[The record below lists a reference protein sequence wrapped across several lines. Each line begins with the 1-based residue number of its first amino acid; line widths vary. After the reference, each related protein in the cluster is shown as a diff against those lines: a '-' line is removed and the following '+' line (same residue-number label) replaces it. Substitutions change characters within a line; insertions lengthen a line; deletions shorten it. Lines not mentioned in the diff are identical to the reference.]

1 MKLQMALLASIL
13 FATATAASAAEDDA
27 ATPVH
32 ADSGA
37 SVIDGIAAKINNDVI
52 TISDVMAEIRRDP
65 ELRTM
70 GRALQDETTFR
81 RLYKDTV
88 NAMIDRRL
96 ILKAATDAK
105 MELQEWVVDN
115 RVREIVKEG
124 FDGDI
129 NKLYVAL
136 ADSHI
141 PFEEWRRTIREDLI
155 VQAMH
160 YQTVE
165 KNVIASPGA
174 MRAEYAVHPERY
186 GAGGTVTV
194 SVILLRPTAEG
205 DTNTPPVEARA
216 NALIKRIDGG
226 EPFAAVAKAES
237 ADSHAK
243 DGGVWKDVKPEEVFR
258 PEIVKVLKDL
268 KVGQHSGA
276 ISIEGWGFIVRKDA
290 ETAVRSR
297 TFAEAYDDIERNV
310 RRDQSHKLHAAWMER
325 LRAEAFWKVY
335 SLPEKK

>member
-1 MKLQMALLASIL
+1 MRTEIALSVILLAAPALLA
-13 FATATAASAAEDDA
+13 AEDKTAA
-27 ATPVH
+27 PVH

-70 GRALQDETTFR
+70 GRTLQDETTFR
-81 RLYKDTV
+81 RLYRDTV
-88 NAMIDRRL
+88 EAMVDRRL
-96 ILKAATDAK
+96 VLKAAVDAK
-105 MELQEWVVDN
+105 MELQDWVVDN

-258 PEIVKVLKDL
+258 PEIVKVLKGL
-268 KVGQHSGA
+268 KPGERSGA
-276 ISIEGWGFIVRKDA
+276 INIEGWGFIVRKDSEA
-290 ETAVRSR
+290 ATRSR
-297 TFAEAYDDIERNV
+297 TFLEAYDDIERNV
-310 RRDQSHKLHAAWMER
+310 RREQSRKLHVAWMQR
-325 LRAEAFWKVY
+325 LRAEAFVKIY